1 MCFLSTVKVIERCR
15 SLEDAELIAERKKQ
29 RELEGGE
36 KGERMD
42 KNEKELIK
50 QERKA
55 ANAIKKQER
64 LAKKAARIDKQDS
77 KGLELTT
84 VKNHLSFKI
93 HGFVAAN

>member
-1 MCFLSTVKVIERCR
+1 
-15 SLEDAELIAERKKQ
+15 LIAERKKQ

-42 KNEKELIK
+42 KSEKELIK

-64 LAKKAARIDKQDS
+64 LKKKALRIEKQDS
-77 KGLELTT
+77 NGIELTT
-84 VKNHLSFKI
+84 VIIHFFVKI
-93 HGFVAAN
+93 NGF

>member
-1 MCFLSTVKVIERCR
+1 MSTQKVIERCR

-42 KNEKELIK
+42 KSEKELLK

-64 LAKKAARIDKQDS
+64 LAKKAARIEKQDS
-77 KGLELTT
+77 NGMELTT
-84 VKNHLSFKI
+84 VKTHLTFKI
-93 HGFVAAN
+93 YEFVAEN